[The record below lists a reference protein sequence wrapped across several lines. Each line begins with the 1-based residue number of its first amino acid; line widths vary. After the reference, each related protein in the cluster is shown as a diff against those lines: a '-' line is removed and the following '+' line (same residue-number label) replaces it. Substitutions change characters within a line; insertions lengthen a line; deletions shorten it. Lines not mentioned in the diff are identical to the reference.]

1 MPVLDESQSSCR
13 CAPVNSI
20 YFQHRIWNYNARVLI
35 FYLAL
40 AAIIV
45 SMLWPVLKKS
55 LLKSR
60 LKTLSR
66 SRENAQLVKVILS
79 LEDQPLEDL
88 FSLYRQRFGAGAAR
102 YARHTY
108 RKWKSGE
115 VRPNKQTFFRFLIF
129 LPKVMSFDL
138 KCEVL
143 RELREAY
150 LPRDDYSLTVH
161 TDDWKEK
168 LTPLVESVLA
178 KGKDAELPVKL
189 KEKLSWLAEDDIE
202 VANAILARSQAQQSL
217 DSLSLL
223 EKEFTNIEQLL
234 DNTNGAGKVS
244 HVLRLPSGTITMTIK
259 HG

>member
-1 MPVLDESQSSCR
+1 
-13 CAPVNSI
+13 
-20 YFQHRIWNYNARVLI
+20 VLI
-35 FYLAL
+35 VYLAL
-40 AAIIV
+40 AAIATGI
-45 SMLWPVLKKS
+45 LWLVYKKS
-55 LLKSR
+55 ILR
-60 LKTLSR
+60 SR
-66 SRENAQLVKVILS
+66 SKKLSLTAENAQLLRVILS

-88 FSLYRQRFGAGAAR
+88 FTLYRQRFGAGAAR

-115 VRPNKQTFFRFLIF
+115 VRPNKQTFYRFLIF

-150 LPRDDYSLTVH
+150 LPQDNYSLTVH

-168 LTPLVESVLA
+168 LRPLVETVLA
-178 KGKDAELPVKL
+178 KGKDAELPLKL
-189 KEKLSWLAEDDIE
+189 KEKLSWLAEDDVE
-202 VANAILARSQAQQSL
+202 VANEILERSQAEKSL
-217 DSLSLL
+217 AELSLL

-234 DNTNGAGKVS
+234 NNTNGAAKVS

-259 HG
+259 LG